1 MLLIYLILF
10 IICKSINVYVSEISF
25 NRITAIICLVC
36 GFLTLNI
43 YDYNS
48 LNSGLAIYGGLFHIT
63 NISQIFEII
72 LFITGS
78 IILTTWPI
86 IPKKNNEVMNS
97 STNLE
102 TNNKYL
108 QISNIFVD
116 ISKFNSYST
125 NFSLIILFNLLGASL
140 LISSF
145 DFISL
150 YLTIELQSFSLY
162 VLASLYRNSE
172 LATSAGLKYFLIGA
186 LASCFILFGAGLI
199 YSFTGLTNFDSIFA
213 LISSSQLDELL
224 VGIFLAFIFI
234 FVGLFIKIAAAPFHN
249 WSPDVYDNVP
259 TVVTIWLNIIPKL
272 TILILMIEIFSNIS
286 IFYINFNWD
295 FLLLDKTGFN
305 HYNDLLILFNWYQ
318 NMKINFLIKNL
329 LLIVSLVS
337 LVIGAILG
345 LAQIRI
351 KRLLAYSSINHI
363 GFILLALAINNQ
375 NSFDAFFFYIIQYII
390 TNLNIFLIIIAL
402 SYFVKYI
409 KVIKNNNFNLYIKD
423 IRYIHELKSLFFSNP
438 LLAIALSISLFSMAG
453 IGKCSEPLFLIK

>member
-125 NFSLIILFNLLGASL
+125 NFSLIILFNL
-140 LISSF
+140 I
-145 DFISL
+145 
-150 YLTIELQSFSLY
+150 
-162 VLASLYRNSE
+162 
-172 LATSAGLKYFLIGA
+172 
-186 LASCFILFGAGLI
+186 I
-199 YSFTGLTNFDSIFA
+199 Y
-213 LISSSQLDELL
+213 
-224 VGIFLAFIFI
+224 
-234 FVGLFIKIAAAPFHN
+234 
-249 WSPDVYDNVP
+249 
-259 TVVTIWLNIIPKL
+259 
-272 TILILMIEIFSNIS
+272 
-286 IFYINFNWD
+286 
-295 FLLLDKTGFN
+295 
-305 HYNDLLILFNWYQ
+305 
-318 NMKINFLIKNL
+318 
-329 LLIVSLVS
+329 
-337 LVIGAILG
+337 
-345 LAQIRI
+345 
-351 KRLLAYSSINHI
+351 
-363 GFILLALAINNQ
+363 
-375 NSFDAFFFYIIQYII
+375 
-390 TNLNIFLIIIAL
+390 LIIIKL
-402 SYFVKYI
+402 K
-409 KVIKNNNFNLYIKD
+409 LYI
-423 IRYIHELKSLFFSNP
+423 I
-438 LLAIALSISLFSMAG
+438 
-453 IGKCSEPLFLIK
+453 LI